1 MVGLLSWVELSPNRK
16 CWLANPPQLG
26 PLILLDEGD
35 DDMPVLLPI
44 QLGQTG
50 KQKLCNQRRA
60 SLPKQETYQILAQQ
74 SSSSAIRICS
84 MRRGLNCHL
93 GTIGDQIILLT
104 DWGYLVT
111 IADQI
116 GDNCW
121 WDQIGDKLGD
131 NWWDCLLQWWR
142 LIYMTLI
149 HWRTNSSVQQFQKV
163 AKSGKKWQV
172 VASRGTSKCTF
183 ADWTVMNRVLSNG
196 W

>member
-1 MVGLLSWVELSPNRK
+1 MCPLPIFWKNSWWWVFSVELSWAQTGNAGWPIHPNWGLSSSLTRGMMI
-16 CWLANPPQLG
+16 CQATQ
-26 PLILLDEGD
+26 
-35 DDMPVLLPI
+35 VLLPI

-60 SLPKQETYQILAQQ
+60 SLPKQETYQIWAQQ

-142 LIYMTLI
+142 LIHMTLI
-149 HWRTNSSVQQFQKV
+149 HWRANSSVQ
-163 AKSGKKWQV
+163 
-172 VASRGTSKCTF
+172 
-183 ADWTVMNRVLSNG
+183 
-196 W
+196 